1 MPKVLTIKDTVYDRL
16 KRIKSRLGLSFSET
30 LDYLLN
36 IYESHGSKSKIINL
50 KGMIDENNIYPMR
63 YDRLL
68 R

>member
-50 KGMIDENNIYPMR
+50 KGMIDENNIYPTR

>member
-16 KRIKSRLGLSFSET
+16 KRLKNRLGLSFSET

-36 IYESHGSKSKIINL
+36 IYESHGSKSKILNL
-50 KGMIDENNIYPMR
+50 KGMIDDNNIYPTR